1 MAENEQVLP
10 AVEKTIEVAN
20 VGSWQA
26 GLSSAIN
33 ETFSYKQNSY
43 FYGML
48 PAYYRDYAWRY
59 IRVACQWLDGYVYT
73 LHNGTG
79 IVSTRIGTKLITG
92 LTKQI
97 VGEKLIFKV
106 NDRDAKDVHE
116 QLHFV
121 SKWSEEQNI
130 IKSVFA
136 GVGFALGIGTSLI
149 KINKTMKGE
158 LWWEATRFDRCFYT
172 SSFKN
177 DIVDATF
184 IIKGYEDT
192 NTNATCSFFLV
203 EHRFYKDYPKGL
215 IVKKPDGT
223 FDVKKKV
230 GDRDAMVEYK
240 VIRVNGTMNNNV
252 MPTNVERSNVNWS
265 ELPKKIRRAIK
276 DDYAVLEIDTPQLLG
291 LADIGVQPLLNG
303 EIDLSIPTATN
314 FGESML
320 VGIQDDMIT
329 YELASAYLI
338 RDMYLGKGTVY
349 LPKSLSMNDINAGMM
364 GADST
369 LNAMP
374 KDAVEIIKGV
384 SPEEQQAIV
393 QQFNIRGQEWQQ
405 IKENCLKNI
414 AVKWGMSPK
423 ILANFL
429 TQGQAAMTATQIDSE
444 DDSCISF
451 IAHTRSYF
459 SNALNKLLA
468 TTLAYYGYA
477 VNVTMDFASP
487 TLISKDRIINRA
499 ITKLQNGLIDLEDA
513 IREIN
518 PDMDEEAIQAQ
529 IDKANAA
536 RNEMIMNQVNQ
547 MNDDG
552 SFGNEVIDIDG
563 TTGQ

>member
-1 MAENEQVLP
+1 MAENEALAP
-10 AVEKTIEVAN
+10 VEREIGSIN
-20 VGSWQA
+20 VGNWQIGLA
-26 GLSSAIN
+26 GAIN

-59 IRVACQWLDGYVYT
+59 IRPACQWMDGYVYT

-92 LTKQI
+92 LTKQV

-106 NDRDAKDVHE
+106 NDRDAKDVHK

-130 IKSVFA
+130 SKAVFA
-136 GVGFALGIGTSLI
+136 GIGFSLGIGTSLI
-149 KINKTMKGE
+149 KINKTYKGE
-158 LWWEATRFDRCFYT
+158 LWWEACRFDRCFYT

-177 DIVDATF
+177 DIIDATF

-192 NTNATCSFFLV
+192 NTDSSCSFFLV
-203 EHRFYKDYPKGL
+203 EHRFYKEYPLGL
-215 IVKKPDGT
+215 IRKNPDGT
-223 FDVKKKV
+223 YTTLKKK

-240 VIRVNGTMNNNV
+240 VVRVNGTIMNNV
-252 MPTNVERSNVNWS
+252 MPSNTTRSNVNWD

-276 DDYAVLEIDTPQLLG
+276 EDYAVIKIDEPQLLG
-291 LADIGVQPLLNG
+291 LVDLGVQPLLNG
-303 EIDLSIPTATN
+303 QIDLSIPTATN

-329 YELASAYLI
+329 YELAKSYQI

-349 LPKSLSMNDINAGMM
+349 LPKNLSMNDVANGVIG
-364 GADST
+364 GDDT
-369 LNAMP
+369 LNSMP
-374 KDAVEIIKGV
+374 QGAVERIGGV
-384 SPEEQQAIV
+384 DPEEQKAIV
-393 QQFNIRGQEWQQ
+393 QQFNIRAQEWQQ
-405 IKENCLKNI
+405 IVENCLKNI

-444 DDSCISF
+444 DDACIAF

-459 SNALNKLLA
+459 ANPLNKLLK
-468 TTLAYYGYA
+468 TTLAYYGYSA
-477 VNVTMDFASP
+477 NITLDFASP

-536 RNEMIMNQVNQ
+536 RNQMIMDQVNQ

-552 SFGNEVIDIDG
+552 TFGQDELDG

>member
-1 MAENEQVLP
+1 MAEEQANAP
-10 AVEKTIEVAN
+10 VERVIEAAN
-20 VGSWQA
+20 VNSWQIGLA
-26 GLSSAIN
+26 GAIN
-33 ETFSYKQNSY
+33 ETFSYRQNTY

-48 PAYYRDYAWRY
+48 PSYYCDYAWRY
-59 IRVACQWLDGYVYT
+59 IRPACQWMDGYVPS
-73 LHNGTG
+73 LHEASG

-106 NDRDAKDVHE
+106 NDRNAKDVHE
-116 QLHFV
+116 QLHFI

-130 IKSVFA
+130 MKAVFA
-136 GVGFALGIGTSLI
+136 GIGFSLGIGTSLM
-149 KINKTMKGE
+149 KINKTSKGE
-158 LWWEATRFDRCFYT
+158 LWWEAVRFDRCFYT

-177 DIVDATF
+177 EVIDATF
-184 IIKGYEDT
+184 VIKGYEDT
-192 NTNATCSFFLV
+192 NTNASPAFFLV
-203 EHRFYKDYPKGL
+203 EHRYYKDYPNGL
-215 IVKKPDGT
+215 IEKKPDGT
-223 FDVKKKV
+223 YEVKKKK

-240 VIRVNGTMNNNV
+240 IIRVNGTTMNNV
-252 MPTNVERSNVNWS
+252 MPSNLDRSNINWS
-265 ELPKKIRRAIK
+265 ELPKKIRKAIK
-276 DDYAVLEIDTPQLLG
+276 NDYAVLEIDTPQLLG
-291 LADIGVQPLLNG
+291 LADLGVQPLLNG
-303 EIDLSIPTATN
+303 EIDLAIPTATN

-320 VGIQDDMIT
+320 VGVQDDMIT

-338 RDMYLGKGTVY
+338 RDMYLGKGTLY
-349 LPKSLSMNDINAGMM
+349 LPKTLNMTDVANAAAGGGDDTM
-364 GADST
+364 
-369 LNAMP
+369 NAMP
-374 KDAVEIIKGV
+374 KGAVEVMKGV

-444 DDSCISF
+444 DDACIAF
-451 IAHTRSYF
+451 IAHTRAYF
-459 SNALNKLLA
+459 SNPLNKLLK
-468 TTLAYYGYA
+468 TTLAYYNYE
-477 VNVTMDFASP
+477 VDVTLDFASP

-499 ITKLQNGLIDLEDA
+499 ITKLTNGLIDLEDA

-529 IDKANAA
+529 IDKAVAA
-536 RNEMIMNQVNQ
+536 RNEMIMNQVNE

-552 SFGNEVIDIDG
+552 SFGNEEELDG